1 MRLVENLNINN
12 TFRALNLNT
21 YIDPHEEK
29 VVRVTQEN
37 EDKIRSILKENDGEG
52 YLFIIDASSSQPGI
66 INDVYRSKAY
76 INIMVERVLPIP
88 MLFALGSNRR
98 AQVIYKY
105 HEGYT
110 REELTNMDTVS
121 EVVKTCVMVTADG
134 ESIPNISKMLFNMND
149 LRYIIDRVY
158 FNLEETSKQ
167 KKMKLFKG
175 THEVLARWKIQLYI
189 KCKSEEERQSI
200 LEEGVLIGS

>member
-1 MRLVENLNINN
+1 MRLVKNLNINN

-21 YIDPHEEK
+21 YVDPHEEK

-37 EDKIRSILKENDGEG
+37 GDKIRSILKENEGEG
-52 YLFIIDASSSQPGI
+52 YLFIIDASSFQSEV
-66 INDVYRSKAY
+66 INEVYRSKAY
-76 INIMVERVLPIP
+76 INMMVNHVLPIP

-134 ESIPNISKMLFNMND
+134 ENIPDISKMLFNMND
-149 LRYIIDRVY
+149 LRYIVDRVY

-167 KKMKLFKG
+167 QKLRLFKG

-189 KCKSEEERQSI
+189 RCESEEERQSL

>member
-1 MRLVENLNINN
+1 MRLVKNLNINN

-21 YIDPHEEK
+21 YVDPHEEK

-37 EDKIRSILKENDGEG
+37 GDKIRSILKENEGEG
-52 YLFIIDASSSQPGI
+52 YLFIIDASSSQSEV
-66 INDVYRSKAY
+66 INEVYRSKAY
-76 INIMVERVLPIP
+76 INMMVNHVLPIP

-134 ESIPNISKMLFNMND
+134 ENIPDTIYLRSFMLNNILLIS
-149 LRYIIDRVY
+149 RI
-158 FNLEETSKQ
+158 
-167 KKMKLFKG
+167 
-175 THEVLARWKIQLYI
+175 LA
-189 KCKSEEERQSI
+189 KCC
-200 LEEGVLIGS
+200 LT